1 MGLNVVGEQA
11 EMGLS
16 VGGGQRVRTLR
27 LAQQEAEVALN
38 IGGGER
44 ARTLSPLRLA

>member
-1 MGLNVVGEQA
+1 MGPNIIREQA

-16 VGGGQRVRTLR
+16 IGGGQRVRTLR

-38 IGGGER
+38 VGGGER

>member
-1 MGLNVVGEQA
+1 MGLNVVREQA

-27 LAQQEAEVALN
+27 LVQQEAEVALN